1 MNRIYQFTISLVLLA
16 AFMTN
21 ALPCGPGYISP
32 VFDQTK
38 APENPYANY
47 AAGRLGIIKTG
58 FNRSILFAAY
68 RYLNGGSF
76 SADDQRLLVEL
87 WKAEVDRDY
96 PQQDDVGDAVKA
108 WVAQRKV
115 VLEKEEKPPEIYVER
130 SYGGYDF
137 FPNCTK
143 NAFEVAAETLSNRI
157 SEHGATDSAVA
168 NWVAAQ
174 DQVFKN
180 CAAGKQAPD
189 DAPMGA
195 PVWLQKDRAYQKA
208 AAEFYSL
215 DYANAKKHF
224 AEIAQDTESPWAET
238 ADYLV
243 ARTLIRRASL
253 SPSAQSA
260 KPYYEEAEIHLE
272 RFVSKTGK
280 FAASADRMLGL
291 IKYRLHPKE
300 RVGELAKT
308 LSYRSGNDNFKQ
320 DLIDYTWLLD
330 KFESEAIQAEEKR
343 KIALAAAKAGNT
355 NTVPPANTETETEK
369 VPDDGMLQIN
379 LYSESYAESWSFKV
393 KPEATDAELIAAAEK
408 AVGKPL
414 TDAMKKSVRESKQ
427 LAYASRFSDSQRSD
441 YEGGYYTEEEL
452 NLSALP
458 AFLRNDD
465 LTDWLFTFQTRTPE
479 AYLYS
484 LKRFRESGSELWL
497 MTAISKAERNS
508 TDVARLLEAA
518 NNTSRTS
525 TGYQTI
531 GFHQARLL
539 IDLGKTAEAKT
550 LIDDVLAIGDDLP
563 ISTRNNFLDQR
574 RRITESLDD
583 FLRFSLRK
591 PYAWDFSGDVGSI
604 DELIAKEK
612 MYYDPEYHKDGQE
625 AYNKEVEDRY
635 KEQRE
640 WQSRDMLDTAAI
652 DLMNRTFP
660 QPLLIEVE
668 RSEALP
674 DYLRAKFVVAIWTR
688 AYLLDDTATLLKMTP
703 EMAKHF
709 PDLEPQLEKI
719 TAATTQAAQDRAI
732 LYFILKNPLLSPYI
746 EDGIGKS
753 DNEFGDWDSNDWW
766 CSSYLEAD
774 EPGTDASEEVD
785 LGFKRLPAP
794 KFLTAAQR
802 QAAIAERKKLIALGD
817 APEMLGKR
825 VIDWA
830 KRFPT
835 DKRVPEAL
843 YIVQR
848 ANGWTK
854 YGCGSNE
861 DLQAQIT
868 AIMKKSFPSSEW
880 TRKLESDES
889 EKSQ

>member
-330 KFESEAIQAEEKR
+330 KFESEA
-343 KIALAAAKAGNT
+343 
-355 NTVPPANTETETEK
+355 
-369 VPDDGMLQIN
+369 
-379 LYSESYAESWSFKV
+379 
-393 KPEATDAELIAAAEK
+393 
-408 AVGKPL
+408 
-414 TDAMKKSVRESKQ
+414 
-427 LAYASRFSDSQRSD
+427 
-441 YEGGYYTEEEL
+441 
-452 NLSALP
+452 
-458 AFLRNDD
+458 
-465 LTDWLFTFQTRTPE
+465 
-479 AYLYS
+479 
-484 LKRFRESGSELWL
+484 
-497 MTAISKAERNS
+497 
-508 TDVARLLEAA
+508 
-518 NNTSRTS
+518 TS
-525 TGYQTI
+525 
-531 GFHQARLL
+531 
-539 IDLGKTAEAKT
+539 
-550 LIDDVLAIGDDLP
+550 
-563 ISTRNNFLDQR
+563 
-574 RRITESLDD
+574 
-583 FLRFSLRK
+583 
-591 PYAWDFSGDVGSI
+591 
-604 DELIAKEK
+604 
-612 MYYDPEYHKDGQE
+612 
-625 AYNKEVEDRY
+625 
-635 KEQRE
+635 
-640 WQSRDMLDTAAI
+640 
-652 DLMNRTFP
+652 
-660 QPLLIEVE
+660 
-668 RSEALP
+668 
-674 DYLRAKFVVAIWTR
+674 
-688 AYLLDDTATLLKMTP
+688 
-703 EMAKHF
+703 
-709 PDLEPQLEKI
+709 
-719 TAATTQAAQDRAI
+719 
-732 LYFILKNPLLSPYI
+732 
-746 EDGIGKS
+746 
-753 DNEFGDWDSNDWW
+753 
-766 CSSYLEAD
+766 
-774 EPGTDASEEVD
+774 
-785 LGFKRLPAP
+785 
-794 KFLTAAQR
+794 
-802 QAAIAERKKLIALGD
+802 
-817 APEMLGKR
+817 
-825 VIDWA
+825 
-830 KRFPT
+830 
-835 DKRVPEAL
+835 
-843 YIVQR
+843 
-848 ANGWTK
+848 
-854 YGCGSNE
+854 
-861 DLQAQIT
+861 
-868 AIMKKSFPSSEW
+868 
-880 TRKLESDES
+880 
-889 EKSQ
+889 

>member
-1 MNRIYQFTISLVLLA
+1 MNRIYQFTISLILLA

-32 VFDQTK
+32 VFDQTT
-38 APENPYANY
+38 APENPYANF

-76 SADDQRLLVEL
+76 SADDQQALINL

-96 PQQDDVGDAVKA
+96 PQQDDVGEAVKT

-143 NAFEVAAETLSNRI
+143 NAFEVATETLSNRI
-157 SEHGATDSAVA
+157 SEHGATDLSVA

-180 CAAGKQAPD
+180 CSAGKQSPD
-189 DAPMGA
+189 DAPPGA
-195 PVWLQKDRAYQKA
+195 PTWLQKDRAYQKA

-215 DYANAKKHF
+215 DYTNAKKHF

-253 SPSAQSA
+253 SPSALSA
-260 KPYYEEAEIHLE
+260 KPFYEEAETHLE
-272 RFVSKTGK
+272 RFVSRSGK
-280 FAASADRMLGL
+280 FAASAERMLGL

-300 RVGELAKT
+300 RVGELAKV
-308 LSYRSGNDNFKQ
+308 LSFQTGNDNFKQ
-320 DLIDYTWLLD
+320 NLVDYTWLLD

-343 KIALAAAKAGNT
+343 KAALEAAKAGNA
-355 NTVPPANTETETEK
+355 NTVPPANTEPEPNKTD
-369 VPDDGMLQIN
+369 DDGLLAIT
-379 LYSESYAESWSFKV
+379 LYSENYADSWALKV
-393 KPEATDAELIAAAEK
+393 KPEATDADLLAAAEK

-414 TDAMKKSVRESKQ
+414 TEAMKKSVRESKQ
-427 LAYASRFSDSQRSD
+427 LAYASRFTDRQRTD

-465 LTDWLFTFQTRTPE
+465 LTDWLFTFQTKTPE
-479 AYLYS
+479 AYLYA

-497 MTAISKAERNS
+497 MTAISKAEKSS

-518 NNTSRTS
+518 DNTSRTS
-525 TGYQTI
+525 PGYQTI
-531 GFHQARLL
+531 GFHQARLM
-539 IDLGKTAEAKT
+539 IDLGKTADATK
-550 LIDDVLAIGDDLP
+550 LIDDVLALGDDLP
-563 ISTRNNFLDQR
+563 ISARNNFLDQR
-574 RRITESLDD
+574 RRITQSLDD
-583 FLRFSLRK
+583 FLRYSLRK

-604 DELIAKEK
+604 DEMIAKEK
-612 MYYDPEYHKDGQE
+612 TYYDPEYHKDGRE
-625 AYNKEVEDRY
+625 AYDKEVEDRY
-635 KEQRE
+635 KEELE
-640 WQSRDMLDTAAI
+640 WQNREMLDPGAV
-652 DLMNRTFP
+652 DLMNRSFP

-668 RSEALP
+668 RSPALP
-674 DYLRAKFVVAIWTR
+674 EYLRSKFVVAIWTR
-688 AYLLDDTATLLKMTP
+688 SYLLDDTATLLKMTP
-703 EMAKHF
+703 ELAKHF
-709 PDLEPQLEKI
+709 PDLEPQLAKI
-719 TAATTQAAQDRAI
+719 TGATTQAAQDRAI
-732 LYFILKNPLLSPYI
+732 LYFILKNPLMSPYI

-753 DNEFGDWDSNDWW
+753 DNEFGEWDSNDWW

-774 EPGTDASEEVD
+774 DPGTQPSEELD
-785 LGFKRLPAP
+785 LGFKRLPIP

-817 APEMLGKR
+817 APDMLGKR
-825 VIDWA
+825 VVDWA

-843 YIVQR
+843 YIVHQ

-861 DLQAQIT
+861 DLQNQIT

-880 TRKLESDES
+880 TRKLETDES